1 MNHKIALISVYNKEG
16 IISLSNKLISDG
28 YRILSTGG
36 TYNLLKSNIE
46 SENIEKISDYT
57 KFPEVFGG
65 RVKSL
70 HPLIYSG
77 ILSDDKNNTSK
88 DLETIMEINSTFN
101 LIDYVIVN
109 LYPFEKVVSKQECS
123 LDDAIENIDIGGV
136 SLIRAPAKNYNRVT
150 VLTDPSDYHI
160 IENNIIENNI
170 IENNLN
176 TTLEQRKI
184 LATKAFHNITLYD
197 ISISSYFSRQFEKN
211 HSLYRSYKIHTKL
224 KYGCNP
230 HQCGALLSSN
240 DKMDNI
246 NELPFNIINGT
257 PGYINIIDAIRAWE
271 LVCEINSVT
280 GKIAATS
287 FKHTTPAGVSI
298 VGSID
303 SITEKCFGVT
313 NKSSDVARAFAKS
326 RDCDPLSSFGDFI
339 AISAIVDK
347 ETALLIKKEVTDGII
362 ALGYE
367 EEALEIL
374 KQKKGGK
381 YIILQ
386 TNRIM
391 HSEGVEIHDLC
402 NGVSL
407 YQEKNNAITDDTF
420 FENVPTNKKILNGNK
435 KTDLI
440 LANIA
445 LKYTP
450 SNSVAIALNG
460 SVIGIGAGQ
469 QNRVD
474 CVKLASRKAI
484 NWISRRDP
492 IISSIQFNKDVKRQ
506 DRINA
511 QVKIALDI
519 SSIENM
525 NKYEKL
531 SIQNMIQDDIN
542 KINRTTFKDE
552 YLNECDGISLASDAF
567 FPFTDNIDICA
578 DIGVKYII
586 QPGGSVADESV
597 INSCNK
603 YGILMAMSGKRM
615 FLH

>member
-1 MNHKIALISVYNKEG
+1 MDNKIALISVFNKEG
-16 IISLSNKLISDG
+16 IIPLSRNLINNG

-36 TYNLLKSNIE
+36 TYDLLKSNIE
-46 SENIEKISDYT
+46 SKNIEKISDYT
-57 KFPEVFGG
+57 QFPEVFGG

-77 ILSDDKNNTSK
+77 ILSNDNNKSTDYNTIKN
-88 DLETIMEINSTFN
+88 INNNFN

-109 LYPFEKVVSKQECS
+109 LYPFQDVISKDDCS
-123 LDDAIENIDIGGV
+123 IENAIENIDIGGV
-136 SLIRAPAKNYNRVT
+136 SLIRAAAKNYERVT
-150 VLTDPSDYHI
+150 VLTDPSDYSNL
-160 IENNIIENNI
+160 EKNIF
-170 IENNLN
+170 
-176 TTLEQRKI
+176 TTLEQRQI
-184 LATKAFHNITLYD
+184 LAAKAFKNIASYD
-197 ISISSYFSRQFEKN
+197 MAISSYFSKQFDN
-211 HSLYRSYKIHTKL
+211 SQLLYRSYNIHTKL

-230 HQCGALLSSN
+230 HQEGALLSSN
-240 DKMDNI
+240 DGN
-246 NELPFNIINGT
+246 LPFDIINGT
-257 PGYINIIDAIRAWE
+257 PGYINIIDAMRAWE
-271 LVCEINSVT
+271 LVSEITSVT
-280 GKIAATS
+280 GKVAATS

-298 VGSID
+298 EGDVDDI
-303 SITEKCFGVT
+303 IEQCYGVT
-313 NKSSDVARAFAKS
+313 NKSSNIARAFAKS

-339 AISAIVDK
+339 AISGIIDK

-362 ALGYE
+362 ALGFE
-367 EEALEIL
+367 DEALEIL
-374 KQKKGGK
+374 KHKKGGK

-386 TNRIM
+386 TNRLS
-391 HSEGVEIHDLC
+391 HSEGTEFHDLC

-407 YQEKNNAITDDTF
+407 YQQRNNAITNDTF
-420 FENVPTNKKILNGNK
+420 FENIPTENKNLGIDK
-435 KTDLI
+435 KLDLT
-440 LANIA
+440 LANIT

-450 SNSVAIALNG
+450 SNSVSIALNG

-474 CVKLASRKAI
+474 CVKLASRKAL

-492 IISSIQFNKDVKRQ
+492 LITNLQFNKNVKRQ

-511 QVKIALDI
+511 QIKIALDI
-519 SSIENM
+519 SSVENM

-531 SIQNMIQDDIN
+531 SIQNMIVDDIN
-542 KINRTTFKDE
+542 KLNKTDFKYN
-552 YLNECDGISLASDAF
+552 YLNLCNGISLASDAF

-597 INSCNK
+597 INSCNN
-603 YGILMAMSGKRM
+603 YNILMVMSGKRM